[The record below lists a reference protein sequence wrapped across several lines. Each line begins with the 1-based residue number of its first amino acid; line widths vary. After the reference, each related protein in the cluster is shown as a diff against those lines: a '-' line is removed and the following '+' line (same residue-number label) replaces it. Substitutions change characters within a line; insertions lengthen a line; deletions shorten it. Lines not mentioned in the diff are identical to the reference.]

1 MSRQINFTIGGFFNG
16 YKTIEVVI
24 RGGKASYKILR
35 GGLLDVGK
43 KISPYAEVSAEWL
56 AEFDALN
63 IFAWEENYFNPDIL
77 DGTQWDLTVKD
88 GKKIYHGGGS
98 NAYPENFGRFL
109 DWLDVLIPELEFV
122 NRNRIERVT
131 FIYGDETLTLE
142 RDAKTLTICKKNSRH
157 VYDAGEEIKNI
168 FDACQEFF
176 DGIDRSDADFEASSR
191 MKFELVRH
199 NGATETFETVC
210 NQNFLP
216 GLTNL
221 LEEIHALA
229 SDLTAEI
236 FSPEMIELVPNSGK
250 YIFCKVQFK
259 GSYKHYT
266 YRTDDETLAV
276 GDVVDVPVGRNN
288 DVNQARIVEIGY
300 YDEYE
305 APFPVERIK
314 KIIGKHIDS
323 AWENY

>member
-1 MSRQINFTIGGFFNG
+1 MSRQINFTIGGFFDG

-24 RGGKASYKILR
+24 RGGKVAYKIFR

-43 KISPYAEVSAEWL
+43 KNSPYAEVSESWL
-56 AEFDALN
+56 AELDALN
-63 IFAWEENYFNPDIL
+63 IFAWEENYSSEGGGL
-77 DGTQWDLTVKD
+77 QWDLTFKD
-88 GKKIYHGGGS
+88 GKKIYHGAGS

-122 NRNRIERVT
+122 KRTRLERVT

-142 RDAKTLTICKKNSRH
+142 RDAKTLTIGKKNSRH
-157 VYDAGEEIKNI
+157 TYDTGDETEKL
-168 FDACQEFF
+168 FDACQKFF
-176 DGIDRSDADFEASSR
+176 DGIDRSDVDFDASSR

-199 NGATETFETVC
+199 DGSTEIFETVC

-221 LEEIHALA
+221 LEEIHTLA
-229 SDLTAEI
+229 DDLTAKI
-236 FSPEMIELVPNSGK
+236 FSPEMVELVTNTGK

-314 KIIGKHIDS
+314 TIIGKHVES
-323 AWENY
+323 VWENY